1 MIISRTSTE
10 IICAHTISV
19 KINSGLFYKPVKL
32 STYEELEVV
41 WRIMQSTQDLLL
53 PDDSLINLMQVGS

>member
-19 KINSGLFYKPVKL
+19 KINSGLFYKKPVKL

-53 PDDSLINLMQVGS
+53 IL

>member
-19 KINSGLFYKPVKL
+19 KINGLFYKPVKL

-41 WRIMQSTQDLLL
+41 
-53 PDDSLINLMQVGS
+53 

>member
-10 IICAHTISV
+10 IICAHISV